1 METLGDS
8 SSFTKKSILLYKTGT
23 NFSYQSPLRYHSPLI
38 PRSPTPPKS
47 FKRKESISP
56 GQEFSHQPM
65 LRPRRMSLS
74 LPRSPFQP
82 DLSYSSISRDLS
94 HPYRQQETEGIIF
107 LNPELHSQ
115 SQRYERGTRL
125 QKKAKPQH
133 KTLPKKKPAHRRV
146 ISMNS
151 YPLTRWSGC
160 QNRRV

>member
-23 NFSYQSPLRYHSPLI
+23 TFSYQSPLRYHSPLI

-47 FKRKESISP
+47 FKRKVSISP

-65 LRPRRMSLS
+65 FRCRRMSAS

-82 DLSYSSISRDLS
+82 DSSYSSISREIF
-94 HPYRQQETEGIIF
+94 HPYRQQEIEGIIF
-107 LNPELHSQ
+107 LNPELYTQ

-125 QKKAKPQH
+125 QKKPEPQL
-133 KTLPKKKPAHRRV
+133 KTLPKKKLAHRRV
-146 ISMNS
+146 ISIDSN
-151 YPLTRWSGC
+151 PLTRWSGC